1 MIYDIKVASVLG
13 AGTIGASWT
22 ALFLAAGL
30 EVDIYD
36 PSDNVEDYVKDYIK
50 NAWSNL
56 EELGL
61 VKDGAS
67 QDRLT

>member
-1 MIYDIKVASVLG
+1 MIYDIKVASILG

-50 NAWSNL
+50 NACPSL

-61 VKDGAS
+61 VKNGAS
-67 QDRLT
+67 QDRLI

>member
-1 MIYDIKVASVLG
+1 MDVFLKYK
-13 AGTIGASWT
+13 IGASWT
-22 ALFLAAGL
+22 ALFLTAGL

-36 PSDNVEDYVKDYIK
+36 PSDNVEDYVKDYNK
-50 NAWSNL
+50 NAWPNL
-56 EELGL
+56 EELRL

>member
-1 MIYDIKVASVLG
+1 M
-13 AGTIGASWT
+13 

-50 NAWSNL
+50 NACPSL

>member
-1 MIYDIKVASVLG
+1 MDVSLKYKIS
-13 AGTIGASWT
+13 ASWT
-22 ALFLAAGL
+22 ALFLAVGL

-50 NAWSNL
+50 NAWPSL

>member
-1 MIYDIKVASVLG
+1 MDVSLKYKIS
-13 AGTIGASWT
+13 ASWT

-36 PSDNVEDYVKDYIK
+36 PSDNVEDYVKDYIN
-50 NAWSNL
+50 NAWPNL
-56 EELGL
+56 EEIEL

>member
-1 MIYDIKVASVLG
+1 MINDIKVASVLG

-22 ALFLAAGL
+22 ALFFAAGL

-50 NAWSNL
+50 NAWLSL

-67 QDRLT
+67 QDRLI

>member
-22 ALFLAAGL
+22 ALFLATGL

-50 NAWSNL
+50 NAWPSL

>member
-1 MIYDIKVASVLG
+1 MDVFLKYK
-13 AGTIGASWT
+13 IGASWT

-50 NAWSNL
+50 NAWPNL
-56 EELGL
+56 EELRL

>member
-1 MIYDIKVASVLG
+1 MDVSLKYKIS
-13 AGTIGASWT
+13 TSWT

-36 PSDNVEDYVKDYIK
+36 PSENVEDYVKDYIK
-50 NAWSNL
+50 NAWPSL

-67 QDRLT
+67 QDRLM

>member
-30 EVDIYD
+30 VVDIYD

-50 NAWSNL
+50 NAWPSL

>member
-1 MIYDIKVASVLG
+1 MDVFLKYK
-13 AGTIGASWT
+13 IGVSWT
-22 ALFLAAGL
+22 AFFLAAGL

-50 NAWSNL
+50 NAWPSL

-67 QDRLT
+67 QDRLI

>member
-22 ALFLAAGL
+22 VLFLAAGL

-50 NAWSNL
+50 NTWPSL

-67 QDRLT
+67 QDRLM

>member
-1 MIYDIKVASVLG
+1 M
-13 AGTIGASWT
+13 
-22 ALFLAAGL
+22 ALFLAVGL
-30 EVDIYD
+30 AVDIYD
-36 PSDNVEDYVKDYIK
+36 PLDNVEDYVKDYIK
-50 NAWSNL
+50 NAWPNL